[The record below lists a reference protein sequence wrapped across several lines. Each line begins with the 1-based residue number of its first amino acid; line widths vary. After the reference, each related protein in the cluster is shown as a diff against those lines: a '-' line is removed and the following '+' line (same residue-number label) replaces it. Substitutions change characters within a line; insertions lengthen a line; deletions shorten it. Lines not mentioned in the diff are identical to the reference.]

1 MLQIQNLA
9 KHFGP
14 QTLFEDVTLQLNK
27 GCRYGLVGANGA
39 GKSTFLKILIGDE
52 AASDGT
58 VSLPKTATVGVLR
71 QDRFLD
77 GEVSSLT
84 HAMRGDEAAYRAL
97 AELEQ
102 ASTAEHPDGAL
113 VAELEERVSA
123 LDGYTL
129 RSRASSV
136 LLGLGLRSE
145 ALEQP
150 LKTLSG
156 GFKLRVLLA
165 QLLVGKPDVL
175 LLDEPTN
182 HLDILSIS
190 WLEGFLKQYEGC
202 AVVISHDHV
211 FLNSVVTH
219 ILDADYRTIEQ
230 YVGNYDQFVAQKEL
244 IRTQKE
250 AEQARAEKLIAE
262 KKAFVERFRAKAT
275 KARQAQS
282 RAKQIEKIEVV
293 EVPRTTRRAPN
304 LRFETL
310 RPSGRDVLRVD
321 DVHKAFGSH
330 RVLNGVSFDLKR
342 SERIAVIG
350 ANGLGKSTL
359 LKILVGRLEAD
370 AGKVTWGHETHIGY
384 FAQDHAELLDNPRLT
399 PLNFVWDACPDE
411 GTSFVRGM
419 LGRALFS
426 GDEVEKSVTSLSGG
440 EAARLIFCRLMVQKP
455 NVLVLDE
462 PTNHLDL
469 EAIEALIAAL
479 KAYDGTVVF
488 VSHDR
493 YFVTQLATRVLEIRA
508 DGFTD
513 FRDGY
518 AEFLTQAE
526 HDHLDQASV
535 VQRAKQEKKAAQ
547 SVDPQASW
555 ADRKKLQNRLKAL
568 PKRRDELL
576 EQIEQ
581 AENAINQIEAQ
592 FCEPGFFTTRTHA
605 QIDELNARKAEL
617 STRVEALTSEW
628 EAVEAEIEELGAS
641 ALS

>member
-1 MLQIQNLA
+1 MLQIQGLS
-9 KHFGP
+9 KHYGP
-14 QTLFEDVTLQLNK
+14 QTLFEDVTFQLNR
-27 GCRYGLVGANGA
+27 GSRYGLVGANGA
-39 GKSTFLKILIGDE
+39 GKSTFLKILTGDE
-52 AASDGT
+52 APTDGT
-58 VSLPKTATVGVLR
+58 VTVPKSATVGVLR
-71 QDRFLD
+71 QDRFMD
-77 GEVSSLT
+77 GEVAVIE
-84 HAMRGDEAAYRAL
+84 HAMRGDEPAYAALR
-97 AELEQ
+97 ELEML
-102 ASTAEHPDGAL
+102 ALSEHPDPER
-113 VAELEERVSA
+113 VTELEEQVSS

-136 LLGLGLRSE
+136 LLGLGLSPSW
-145 ALEQP
+145 LDNP
-150 LKTLSG
+150 LRTLSG
-156 GFKLRVLLA
+156 GFRLRVLLA

-202 AVVISHDHV
+202 AVIISHDHL

-219 ILDADYRTIEQ
+219 ILDADYRTIQ
-230 YVGNYDQFVAQKEL
+230 MYVGNYEQFVAQKEL

-262 KKAFVERFRAKAT
+262 KKAFVERFKAKAT

-304 LRFETL
+304 LRFETI
-310 RPSGRDVLRVD
+310 RPSGRDVLKVD
-321 DVHKAFGSH
+321 EVHKAYGTN
-330 RVLNGVSFDLKR
+330 RVLNGVSLEVKR
-342 SERIAVIG
+342 GERLAVIG

-359 LKILVGRLEAD
+359 LKIMVGQLSAD
-370 AGKVTWGHETHIGY
+370 KGKADWGHETKIGY
-384 FAQDHAELLDNPRLT
+384 FAQDHAELLNDSRLT

-426 GDEVEKSVTSLSGG
+426 GDEVEKAVTSLSGG
-440 EAARLIFCRLMVQKP
+440 ESARLIFCRLMVQKP
-455 NVLVLDE
+455 NVIVLDE

-469 EAIEALIAAL
+469 ESIEALVDAL
-479 KAYDGTVVF
+479 VKYDGTVIF

-493 YFVTQLATRVLEIRA
+493 WFVSRLATRIFEIRA

-513 FRDGY
+513 YKGSY
-518 AEFLTQAE
+518 QEFLAQGE
-526 HDHLDQASV
+526 HDHLDQQSV
-535 VQRAKQEKKAAQ
+535 VLKAKQEKKAAQ
-547 SVDPQASW
+547 AVDSQASW

-576 EQIEQ
+576 EQIDA
-581 AENAINQIEAQ
+581 AETAMRAIETQ
-592 FCEPGFFTTRTHA
+592 FCEPNFYTTHNAA
-605 QIDELNARKAEL
+605 QIDELNRKKAGIAAQ
-617 STRVEALTSEW
+617 VEAWTNEW
-628 EAVEAEIEELGAS
+628 EAIEAELATL
-641 ALS
+641 A

>member
-1 MLQIQNLA
+1 MLQIQGLS

-14 QTLFEDVTLQLNK
+14 QTLFEDVTFQLNR

-52 AASDGT
+52 APSDGS
-58 VSLPKTATVGVLR
+58 VVIPKTATVGVLR

-77 GEVSSLT
+77 GEVST
-84 HAMRGDEAAYRAL
+84 IEHAMRGDEPAFAAL
-97 AELEQ
+97 AELE
-102 ASTAEHPDGAL
+102 ALAGSDDPDPTR
-113 VAELEERVSA
+113 VSELEERVSA

-145 ALEQP
+145 WLVNP
-150 LKTLSG
+150 LRTLSG
-156 GFKLRVLLA
+156 GFRLRVLLA

-202 AVVISHDHV
+202 AVIISHDHL

-219 ILDADYRTIEQ
+219 ILDADYETITP

-262 KKAFVERFRAKAT
+262 KRAFVERFKAKAT

-304 LRFETL
+304 LKFETI
-310 RPSGRDVLRVD
+310 RPSGRDVLKVEQLF
-321 DVHKAFGSH
+321 KAYGAN
-330 RVLNGVSFDLKR
+330 RVLNGVSLEVKR
-342 SERIAVIG
+342 GDRLAVIG

-359 LKILVGRLEAD
+359 LKILVGQLTAD
-370 AGKVTWGHETHIGY
+370 SGKAEWGHETKIGY
-384 FAQDHAELLDNPRLT
+384 FAQDHAEVLNDSRLT
-399 PLNFVWDACPDE
+399 PLNFVWNACPEE
-411 GTSFVRGM
+411 GTSYVRGM

-426 GDEVEKSVTSLSGG
+426 GDEVEKAVTSLSGG
-440 EAARLIFCRLMVQKP
+440 EAARLIFCRLMVQKA

-469 EAIEALIAAL
+469 ESIEALVQAL
-479 KAYDGTVVF
+479 QKYDGTVIF

-493 YFVTQLATRVLEIRA
+493 WFVSQLATRIFEIRA

-513 FRDGY
+513 Y
-518 AEFLTQAE
+518 AGSYQEFLAQGQ
-526 HDHLDQASV
+526 HDHLDQQSV
-535 VQRAKQEKKAAQ
+535 VAKAKQEKKAAQ
-547 SVDPQASW
+547 VVDTQASW

-576 EQIEQ
+576 EQIDS
-581 AENAINQIEAQ
+581 AETAMRAIEAQ
-592 FCEPGFFTTRTHA
+592 FCEPSFFTTHSA
-605 QIDELNARKAEL
+605 SQIEELNRKKAGL
-617 STRVEALTSEW
+617 AAQVEAWTTEW
-628 EAVEAEIEELGAS
+628 EAIEEEIASLG
-641 ALS
+641 

>member
-1 MLQIQNLA
+1 MLQIQGLA

-14 QTLFEDVTLQLNK
+14 QTLFEDVTFQLNR

-52 AASDGT
+52 ASSDGT
-58 VSLPKTATVGVLR
+58 VTIPKTATVGVLR

-77 GEVSSLT
+77 GEIAT
-84 HAMRGDEAAYRAL
+84 IEHAMRGAEAAWAAL
-97 AELEQ
+97 RELEQ
-102 ASTAEHPDGAL
+102 LAASDHPNPER
-113 VAELEERVSA
+113 VSELEERVSA

-136 LLGLGLRSE
+136 LLGLGLRTE
-145 ALEQP
+145 WLENP
-150 LKTLSG
+150 LRTLSG
-156 GFKLRVLLA
+156 GFRLRVLLA

-202 AVVISHDHV
+202 AVIISHDHL

-219 ILDADYRTIEQ
+219 ILDADYQTIIP
-230 YVGNYDQFVAQKEL
+230 YVGNYEQFIAQKEL

-262 KKAFVERFRAKAT
+262 KRAFVERFKAKAT

-304 LRFETL
+304 LKFETI
-310 RPSGRDVLRVD
+310 RPSGRDVLKVEQ
-321 DVHKAFGSH
+321 VHKAYGDN
-330 RVLNGVSFDLKR
+330 RVLNGISLEVKR
-342 SERIAVIG
+342 GDRLAVIG

-359 LKILVGRLEAD
+359 LKILVGQLDAD
-370 AGKVTWGHETHIGY
+370 AGKAAWGHEVKVGY
-384 FAQDHAELLDNPRLT
+384 FAQDHADLLNDSRLT
-399 PLNFVWDACPDE
+399 PLNFVWDACPEE

-426 GDEVEKSVTSLSGG
+426 GDDVEKAATSLSGG

-469 EAIEALIAAL
+469 ESIEALVEAL
-479 KAYDGTVVF
+479 EKYDGTVIF

-493 YFVTQLATRVLEIRA
+493 WFVSRLASRILEIRA
-508 DGFTD
+508 DGFSD
-513 FRDGY
+513 Y
-518 AEFLTQAE
+518 AGSYQEFLSLGE
-526 HDHLDQASV
+526 HDHLDQQSV
-535 VQRAKQEKKAAQ
+535 VLKAKQEKKAAQ
-547 SVDPQASW
+547 VVDQQASW
-555 ADRKKLQNRLKAL
+555 ADRKKQQNRLKAL

-576 EQIEQ
+576 EQIDS
-581 AENAINQIEAQ
+581 AESAIRGIEAQ
-592 FCEPGFFTTRTHA
+592 FCDPSFFSAHSSA
-605 QIDELNARKAEL
+605 QIDELNRKKAGL
-617 STRVEALTSEW
+617 AAQVDAWTSEW
-628 EAVEAEIEELGAS
+628 ETIEAEIAT
-641 ALS
+641 LS

>member
-1 MLQIQNLA
+1 MLQIQGLS

-14 QTLFEDVTLQLNK
+14 QTLFEDVTFQLNR

-52 AASDGT
+52 APSDGS
-58 VSLPKTATVGVLR
+58 VVIPKTATVGVLR

-77 GEVSSLT
+77 GEVST
-84 HAMRGDEAAYRAL
+84 IEHAMRGDEPAYAAL
-97 AELEQ
+97 AELEVLA
-102 ASTAEHPDGAL
+102 ASDDPDPAR
-113 VAELEERVSA
+113 VSELEERVSA

-145 ALEQP
+145 WLVNP
-150 LKTLSG
+150 LRTLSG
-156 GFKLRVLLA
+156 GYRLRVLLA

-202 AVVISHDHV
+202 AVIISHDHL

-219 ILDADYRTIEQ
+219 VLDADYETITP

-250 AEQARAEKLIAE
+250 TEQARAEKLIAE
-262 KKAFVERFRAKAT
+262 KRAFVERFKAKAT

-304 LRFETL
+304 LKFETI
-310 RPSGRDVLRVD
+310 RPSGRDVLKVE
-321 DVHKAFGSH
+321 HLFKAYGAN
-330 RVLNGVSFDLKR
+330 RVLNGVSLEVKR
-342 SERIAVIG
+342 GDRLAVIG

-359 LKILVGRLEAD
+359 LKILVGQLTAD
-370 AGKVTWGHETHIGY
+370 SGKVDWGHETKIGY
-384 FAQDHAELLDNPRLT
+384 FAQDHAEVLNDSRLT
-399 PLNFVWDACPDE
+399 PLNFVWNACPDE
-411 GTSFVRGM
+411 GTSYVRGM

-426 GDEVEKSVTSLSGG
+426 GDEVEKAVTSLSGG
-440 EAARLIFCRLMVQKP
+440 EAARLIFCRLMVQKS

-469 EAIEALIAAL
+469 ESIEALVQAL
-479 KAYDGTVVF
+479 QKHDGTVIF

-493 YFVTQLATRVLEIRA
+493 WFVSQLATRIFEIRA

-513 FRDGY
+513 Y
-518 AEFLTQAE
+518 AGSYQEFLAQGQ
-526 HDHLDQASV
+526 HDHLDQQSV
-535 VQRAKQEKKAAQ
+535 VAKAKQEKKAAQ
-547 SVDPQASW
+547 VVDSQASW

-576 EQIEQ
+576 EQIDG
-581 AENAINQIEAQ
+581 AETAMRAIEAQ
-592 FCEPGFFTTRTHA
+592 FCEPSFFTTHSAA
-605 QIDELNARKAEL
+605 QIEDLNRKKAGL
-617 STRVEALTSEW
+617 AAQVDAWTTEW
-628 EAVEAEIEELGAS
+628 EAIEEEIAS
-641 ALS
+641 LT

>member
-39 GKSTFLKILIGDE
+39 GKSTFLRILIGDE
-52 AASDGT
+52 AASDGS
-58 VSLPKTATVGVLR
+58 VVVPKSARVGVLR

-77 GEVSSLT
+77 GDVSSLD
-84 HAMRGDEAAYRAL
+84 HAMQGDEAAYHAL
-97 AELEQ
+97 SELERQ
-102 ASTAEHPDGAL
+102 SSSDTPDGAL
-113 VAELEERVSA
+113 VSELEERVSA

-136 LLGLGLRSE
+136 LLGLGLRAE

-150 LKTLSG
+150 LSALSG

-202 AVVISHDHV
+202 AVVISHDHM

-244 IRTQKE
+244 IRSQKE
-250 AEQARAEKLIAE
+250 AEQARAEKIIAE
-262 KKAFVERFRAKAT
+262 KRAFVERFKAKAT

-293 EVPRTTRRAPN
+293 EVPRTTRRSPH
-304 LRFETL
+304 LRFDTV
-310 RPSGRDVLRVD
+310 RPSGRDVLRVEQ
-321 DVHKAFGSH
+321 VHKAFESH
-330 RVLNGVSFDLKR
+330 RVLNGVSLELKR
-342 SERIAVIG
+342 GERIAIIG

-359 LKILVGRLEAD
+359 LKILVGRLGAD
-370 AGKVTWGHETHIGY
+370 QGKVTWGHETHIGY

-399 PLNFVWDACPDE
+399 PLNFVWDVCPDE

-426 GDEVEKSVTSLSGG
+426 GDDVEKSVTSLSGG

-469 EAIEALIAAL
+469 EAIQALIAAL
-479 KAYDGTVVF
+479 KAYDGTVIF

-493 YFVTQLATRVLEIRA
+493 FFVTELATRVFEIRA

-513 FRDGY
+513 FKGTY
-518 AEFLTQAE
+518 PEFLGHAE

-535 VQRAKQEKKAAQ
+535 IQRAKQEKKAAQ
-547 SVDPQASW
+547 TPDQASW

-576 EQIEQ
+576 EQIDQ
-581 AENAINQIEAQ
+581 AETAIKAIEAQ
-592 FCEPGFFTTRTHA
+592 FCEAGFFTSRTHA
-605 QIDELNARKAEL
+605 QIDELNRQKASLL
-617 STRVEALTSEW
+617 STVEVLTSEW
-628 EAVEAEIEELGAS
+628 EAVEAEIEALGTG

>member
-1 MLQIQNLA
+1 MLQIQNLS

-14 QTLFEDVTLQLNK
+14 QTLFEGVTLQLNR

-52 AASDGT
+52 AASDGS
-58 VSLPKTATVGVLR
+58 VNIPKSATVGVLR

-84 HAMRGDEAAYRAL
+84 HAMRGDEAAFNAL
-97 AELEQ
+97 LELEHHS
-102 ASTAEHPDGAL
+102 ASDTPDGVR
-113 VAELEERVSA
+113 VAELEERVAA

-136 LLGLGLRSE
+136 LVGLGLRPE

-150 LKTLSG
+150 LETLSG
-156 GFKLRVLLA
+156 GFRLRVLLA

-219 ILDADYRTIEQ
+219 ILDADYKTIQ
-230 YVGNYDQFVAQKEL
+230 LYVGNYDKFVAQKEL

-250 AEQARAEKLIAE
+250 AEQARAEKIIAE
-262 KKAFVERFRAKAT
+262 KKAFVERFKAKAT

-293 EVPRTTRRAPN
+293 EVPRTTRRAPS
-304 LRFETL
+304 LRFDTL
-310 RPSGRDVLRVD
+310 RPSGRDVLRVV
-321 DVHKAFGSH
+321 DVCKAFGAH
-330 RVLNGVSFDLKR
+330 RVLNGVSLELKR
-342 SERIAVIG
+342 GERLAVIG

-359 LKILVGRLEAD
+359 LKIVLGRLGAD
-370 AGKVTWGHETHIGY
+370 AGTVTWGHETHLGY

-399 PLNFVWDACPDE
+399 PLNFVWNACPDE

-426 GDEVEKSVTSLSGG
+426 GDDVEKPVTSLSGG

-469 EAIEALIAAL
+469 EAITALIEAL

-493 YFVTQLATRVLEIRA
+493 YFVSELATRVFEIRA

-513 FRDGY
+513 FRGTY
-518 AEFLTQAE
+518 AEFLGHAE

-547 SVDPQASW
+547 VGESQVSW
-555 ADRKKLQNRLKAL
+555 AERKKLQNRLKAL

-576 EQIEQ
+576 EQIDL
-581 AENAINQIEAQ
+581 AENAIKEIEGQ
-592 FCEPGFFTTRTHA
+592 FCEPGFFATRTQA
-605 QIDELNARKAEL
+605 QIDELSAQKVTLSAKVEEL
-617 STRVEALTSEW
+617 SSEW
-628 EAVEAEIEELGAS
+628 EEVEAEIEALGSS

>member
-1 MLQIQNLA
+1 MLQIQGLS

-14 QTLFEDVTLQLNK
+14 QTLFEDVTFQLNR

-52 AASDGT
+52 APSDGS
-58 VSLPKTATVGVLR
+58 VVIPKTATVGVLR

-77 GEVSSLT
+77 GEVST
-84 HAMRGDEAAYRAL
+84 IEHAMRGDEPAYAAL
-97 AELEQ
+97 AELEVLA
-102 ASTAEHPDGAL
+102 ASDDPDPAR
-113 VAELEERVSA
+113 VSELEERVSA

-145 ALEQP
+145 WLVNP
-150 LKTLSG
+150 LRTLSG
-156 GFKLRVLLA
+156 GYRLRVLLA

-202 AVVISHDHV
+202 AVIISHDHL

-219 ILDADYRTIEQ
+219 VLDADYETITP

-250 AEQARAEKLIAE
+250 TEQARAEKLIAE
-262 KKAFVERFRAKAT
+262 KRAVVERFKAKAT

-293 EVPRTTRRAPN
+293 EVPRTTRRAQN
-304 LRFETL
+304 LKFETI
-310 RPSGRDVLRVD
+310 RPSGRDVLKVE
-321 DVHKAFGSH
+321 HLFKAYGAN
-330 RVLNGVSFDLKR
+330 RVLNGVSLEVKR
-342 SERIAVIG
+342 GDRLAVIG

-359 LKILVGRLEAD
+359 LKILVGQLTAD
-370 AGKVTWGHETHIGY
+370 SGKVDWGHETKIGY
-384 FAQDHAELLDNPRLT
+384 FAQDHAEVLNDSRLT
-399 PLNFVWDACPDE
+399 PLNFVWNACPDE
-411 GTSFVRGM
+411 GTSYVRGM

-426 GDEVEKSVTSLSGG
+426 GDEVEKAVTSLSGG
-440 EAARLIFCRLMVQKP
+440 EAARLIFCRLMVQKS

-469 EAIEALIAAL
+469 ESIEALVQAL
-479 KAYDGTVVF
+479 QKHDGTVIF

-493 YFVTQLATRVLEIRA
+493 WFVSQLATRIFEIRA

-513 FRDGY
+513 Y
-518 AEFLTQAE
+518 AGSYQEFLAQGQ
-526 HDHLDQASV
+526 HDHLDQQSV
-535 VQRAKQEKKAAQ
+535 VAKAKQEKKAAQ
-547 SVDPQASW
+547 VVDSQASW

-576 EQIEQ
+576 EQIDG
-581 AENAINQIEAQ
+581 AETAMRAIEAQ
-592 FCEPGFFTTRTHA
+592 FCEPSFFTTHSAA
-605 QIDELNARKAEL
+605 QIEDLNRKKAGL
-617 STRVEALTSEW
+617 AAQVDAWTTEW
-628 EAVEAEIEELGAS
+628 EAIEEEIAS
-641 ALS
+641 LT

>member
-1 MLQIQNLA
+1 MLQIQGLA

-14 QTLFEDVTLQLNK
+14 QTLFEDVTLQLNR

-52 AASDGT
+52 AATDGS
-58 VSLPKTATVGVLR
+58 VSIPKTATLGVLR

-77 GEVSSLT
+77 GEIAVIE
-84 HAMRGDEAAYRAL
+84 HGMRGDEAAFAAL
-97 AELEQ
+97 QELERLATQ
-102 ASTAEHPDGAL
+102 DNPDPER
-113 VAELEERVSA
+113 VSELEERVSA

-145 ALEQP
+145 WLENP
-150 LKTLSG
+150 LRTLSG
-156 GFKLRVLLA
+156 GYRLRVLLA

-202 AVVISHDHV
+202 AVIISHDHL

-219 ILDADYRTIEQ
+219 ILDADYQTITA
-230 YVGNYDQFVAQKEL
+230 YVGNYDQFLAQKEL

-262 KKAFVERFRAKAT
+262 KRAFVERFRAKAT

-304 LRFETL
+304 LKFEAA
-310 RPSGRDVLRVD
+310 RPSGRDVLKVNE
-321 DVHKAFGSH
+321 VYKAYGEN
-330 RVLNGVSFDLKR
+330 RVLNGVSLEVKR
-342 SERIAVIG
+342 GDRLAVIG

-359 LKILVGRLEAD
+359 LKILVGQLRAD
-370 AGKVTWGHETHIGY
+370 QGQAEWGHETRVGY
-384 FAQDHAELLDNPRLT
+384 FAQDHAELLHDSRLT

-411 GTSFVRGM
+411 GTSYVRGM

-469 EAIEALIAAL
+469 EAIDALVNAL
-479 KAYDGTVVF
+479 QKYDGTVVF

-493 YFVTQLATRVLEIRA
+493 WFVSRLATRIFEIRA

-513 FRDGY
+513 Y
-518 AEFLTQAE
+518 ADTYDEFLRRGE
-526 HDHLDQASV
+526 HDHLDQQSV
-535 VQRAKQEKKAAQ
+535 VLKAKQEKRAAQ
-547 SVDPQASW
+547 SVDSQASW

-568 PKRRDELL
+568 PKRRDEVL
-576 EQIEQ
+576 EQIDG
-581 AENAINQIEAQ
+581 AETEIRAIEAR
-592 FCEPGFFTTRTHA
+592 FCEPGFFTANSAA
-605 QIDELNARKAEL
+605 QIDELNRKKASL
-617 STRVEALTSEW
+617 AAQVEALTNEW
-628 EAVEAEIEELGAS
+628 EAIEAEIATLT
-641 ALS
+641 

>member
-1 MLQIQNLA
+1 MLQIQGLA

-14 QTLFEDVTLQLNK
+14 QTLFEDVTFQLNK

-52 AASDGT
+52 APTDGSVT
-58 VSLPKTATVGVLR
+58 IPKTATVGVLR

-77 GEVSSLT
+77 GEVSSLE
-84 HAMRGDEAAYRAL
+84 HAMRGDEAAYEAL
-97 AELEQ
+97 KELERLA
-102 ASTAEHPDGAL
+102 ASDEPDPHR
-113 VAELEERVSA
+113 VTELEERVMA

-136 LLGLGLRSE
+136 LLGLGLRT
-145 ALEQP
+145 AWLENP
-150 LKTLSG
+150 LSTLSG
-156 GFKLRVLLA
+156 GYRLRVLLA

-202 AVVISHDHV
+202 AVIISHDHL

-219 ILDADYRTIEQ
+219 ILDADYRTITP

-262 KKAFVERFRAKAT
+262 KKAFVERFKAKAT

-282 RAKQIEKIEVV
+282 RAKQIEKIEVI

-304 LRFETL
+304 LRFETI
-310 RPSGRDVLRVD
+310 RPSGRDVLKVD
-321 DVHKAFGSH
+321 NVHKAYGEN
-330 RVLNGVSFDLKR
+330 RVLNGVSLEVKR
-342 SERIAVIG
+342 GDRLAVIG

-359 LKILVGRLEAD
+359 LKILVGQLTAD
-370 AGKVTWGHETHIGY
+370 AGKVEWGHETKVGY
-384 FAQDHAELLDNPRLT
+384 FAQDHAELLDDVRMT
-399 PLNFVWDACPDE
+399 PLNFVWNACPEE
-411 GTSFVRGM
+411 GTSYVRGM

-426 GDEVEKSVTSLSGG
+426 GDEVEKSVTALSGG
-440 EAARLIFCRLMVQKP
+440 ESARLIFCRLMVQKP

-469 EAIEALIAAL
+469 ESIEALIAAL
-479 KAYDGTVVF
+479 NKYDGTVIF

-493 YFVTQLATRVLEIRA
+493 WFVSQLATRVFEVRA

-513 FRDGY
+513 Y
-518 AEFLTQAE
+518 AGTYQEFLGQGE
-526 HDHLDQASV
+526 HDHLDQESV
-535 VQRAKQEKKAAQ
+535 VLKAKQEKKASSAA
-547 SVDPQASW
+547 DQASW
-555 ADRKKLQNRLKAL
+555 ADRKKQQNRLKAL

-576 EQIEQ
+576 EQIDA
-581 AENAINQIEAQ
+581 AETAIRGIEAQ
-592 FCEPGFFTTRTHA
+592 FCEPNFYTTHAAA
-605 QIDELNARKAEL
+605 QIDELNRKKATL
-617 STRVEALTSEW
+617 AAQVEGWTNEW
-628 EAVEAEIEELGAS
+628 EAIEAELAS
-641 ALS
+641 VS

>member
-14 QTLFEDVTLQLNK
+14 QTLFEGVTLQLNR

-39 GKSTFLKILIGDE
+39 GKSTFLKVLIGDE
-52 AASDGT
+52 AASDGSVT
-58 VSLPKTATVGVLR
+58 IPKSASVGVLR

-84 HAMRGDEAAYRAL
+84 HAMRGDEAAYEAL
-97 AELEQ
+97 AALERHS
-102 ASTAEHPDGAL
+102 ASDNPDGVL

-136 LLGLGLRSE
+136 LLGLGLRTE

-156 GFKLRVLLA
+156 GFRLRVLLA

-202 AVVISHDHV
+202 AVVISHDHM

-244 IRTQKE
+244 IRSQKE

-262 KKAFVERFRAKAT
+262 KKAFVERFKAKAT

-282 RAKQIEKIEVV
+282 RAKQIEKIEVI

-304 LRFETL
+304 LRFDTV
-310 RPSGRDVLRVD
+310 RPSGRDVVRVED
-321 DVHKAFGSH
+321 LHKAFGAH
-330 RVLNGVSFDLKR
+330 RVLNGVSLDLKR
-342 SERIAVIG
+342 GERIGVIG

-359 LKILVGRLEAD
+359 LKILVGRLAAD
-370 AGKVTWGHETHIGY
+370 AGKVTWGHETHLGY

-399 PLNFVWDACPDE
+399 PLNFVWDACPEE

-440 EAARLIFCRLMVQKP
+440 EAARVIFCRLMVQKP

-469 EAIEALIAAL
+469 EAIDALIAAL
-479 KAYDGTVVF
+479 KAYDGTVIF

-493 YFVTQLATRVLEIRA
+493 YFVTELATRVFEIRA

-513 FRDGY
+513 FRGGY
-518 AEFLTQAE
+518 AEFLGHAE

-547 SVDPQASW
+547 VVDQQASW

-581 AENAINQIEAQ
+581 AEIAIKAIEAQ
-592 FCEPGFFTTRTHA
+592 FCEVGFFATRTHA
-605 QIDELNARKAEL
+605 QIDALNTEKATL
-617 STRVEALTSEW
+617 SAKVESLTSEW
-628 EAVEAEIEELGAS
+628 EAVEAEIEALGTS
-641 ALS
+641 AL

>member
-1 MLQIQNLA
+1 MLQIQGLA
-9 KHFGP
+9 KQFGP
-14 QTLFEDVTLQLNK
+14 QSLFEDVTFQLNK
-27 GCRYGLVGANGA
+27 GSRYGLVGANGA

-52 AASDGT
+52 AASDGSVT
-58 VSLPKTATVGVLR
+58 IPKTATVGVLR

-77 GEVSSLT
+77 GEISSLE
-84 HAMRGDEAAYRAL
+84 HAMRGDEAAYQAL
-97 AELEQ
+97 QELERL
-102 ASTAEHPDGAL
+102 ATADHPDPER
-113 VAELEERVSA
+113 VTELEERVSA

-136 LLGLGLRSE
+136 LLGLGLRT
-145 ALEQP
+145 AWLENP
-150 LKTLSG
+150 LSTLSG
-156 GFKLRVLLA
+156 GFRLRVLLA

-190 WLEGFLKQYEGC
+190 WLEGFLKQYDGC
-202 AVVISHDHV
+202 AVIISHDHL

-219 ILDADYRTIEQ
+219 ILDADYRTITP
-230 YVGNYDQFVAQKEL
+230 YVGNYDQFLAQKEL
-244 IRTQKE
+244 IRSQKE

-262 KKAFVERFRAKAT
+262 KKAFVERFKAKAT

-310 RPSGRDVLRVD
+310 RPSGRDVLKVD
-321 DVHKAFGSH
+321 NVHKAYGEN
-330 RVLNGVSFDLKR
+330 RVLNGVSLEVKR
-342 SERIAVIG
+342 GDRLAVIG

-359 LKILVGRLEAD
+359 LKILVEQLKAD
-370 AGKVTWGHETHIGY
+370 AGRVTWGHETKVGY
-384 FAQDHAELLDNPRLT
+384 FAQDHAELLDDVRLT
-399 PLNFVWDACPDE
+399 PLNFVWNACPEE
-411 GTSFVRGM
+411 GTSYVRGM

-426 GDEVEKSVTSLSGG
+426 GDEVEKSVTALSGG
-440 EAARLIFCRLMVQKP
+440 ESARLIFCRIMVQKP

-469 EAIEALIAAL
+469 ESIEALIAAL
-479 KAYDGTVVF
+479 KKYDGTVIF

-493 YFVTQLATRVLEIRA
+493 WFVSQLATRVFEVRA

-513 FRDGY
+513 Y
-518 AEFLTQAE
+518 AGSYQEFLGQGE
-526 HDHLDQASV
+526 HDHLDQQSV
-535 VQRAKQEKKAAQ
+535 VLKAKQEKKAA
-547 SVDPQASW
+547 SAVDQASW

-576 EQIEQ
+576 EQIDG
-581 AENAINQIEAQ
+581 AETAIRAIEAQ
-592 FCEPGFFTTRTHA
+592 FCEPGFYATHSA
-605 QIDELNARKAEL
+605 SQIEELNRKKAALASQIDGW
-617 STRVEALTSEW
+617 TTEW
-628 EAVEAEIEELGAS
+628 EAVEEELAS
-641 ALS
+641 LT